1 MEEFQMKKKV
11 LLITCVILALV
22 LSLVGACAKPAEEV
36 TWQFTT
42 CYHAPEDSQ
51 MAAYWMLKDAVLART
66 NGKFTINMACDG
78 ELGIKRDEFAGASKQ
93 GVTQGSEMSASFAA
107 TTWPFQGALALPY
120 IVSSSEEAAKMQA
133 ALAPMR
139 EKAYAKEGL
148 MRLSSYIWVS
158 QELFCREKI
167 EDISNLRGLKI
178 RGWSDIML
186 DWVKAAGGVPVS
198 MASSEVYMAIQR
210 GVCDGGITGS
220 ASALTSSWYEV
231 APYAHLIHFMYV
243 ISDVVINKAAFD
255 ALPKEY
261 QDILLDEG
269 RNMTEN
275 FKAEYA
281 KEEATAWDEWRAGG
295 GEVVELTPEQYSK
308 LKQMGIAL
316 WDQWVEKTGPEGKE
330 AVDIIRKALGI

>member
-1 MEEFQMKKKV
+1 MKKSRV
-11 LLITCVILALV
+11 LVFFIVGVLVAVLATT
-22 LSLVGACAKPAEEV
+22 GCAAPAPEQPEV

-42 CYHAPEDSQ
+42 CFHAPEDSQ
-51 MAAYWMLKDAVLART
+51 MAAYWTLKDAVLART

-78 ELGIKRDEFAGASKQ
+78 ELGIKRDEFAGAAIE
-93 GVTQGSEMSASFAA
+93 GVTQGSEMSSGFSA
-107 TTWPFQGALALPY
+107 TTWPFHAALHLPY
-120 IVSSSEEAAKMQA
+120 MFSSPEEAAAAQA

-139 EKAYAKEGL
+139 EEAYAEVGL
-148 MRLSSYIWVS
+148 MRLSNYVWVS
-158 QELFCREKI
+158 QEMFVNQKVDDVTSLG
-167 EDISNLRGLKI
+167 GLKI

-186 DWVKAAGGVPVS
+186 DWIKAAGGVPVS

-210 GVCDGGITGS
+210 GVANGGITGS

-231 APYAHLIHFMYV
+231 APYAHIIHFMFV
-243 ISDVVINKAAFD
+243 MSDVVMNKEAFD

-269 RNMTEN
+269 KNMTEN

-308 LKQMGIAL
+308 LKEQAIPL
-316 WDQWVEKTGPEGKE
+316 WDKWLAEVGPEGQKAFDIVKE
-330 AVDIIRKALGI
+330 AIGM

>member
-1 MEEFQMKKKV
+1 MKKSRV
-11 LLITCVILALV
+11 LVFLIVGVLVAVLAAT
-22 LSLVGACAKPAEEV
+22 GCAAPAPELPDV

-78 ELGIKRDEFAGASKQ
+78 ELGIKRDEFAGAAIE
-93 GVTQGSEMSASFAA
+93 GVIQGSEMSASFAA

-120 IVSSSEEAAKMQA
+120 IVSSPEEAAKMQA

-139 EKAYAKEGL
+139 EEAYAKVGL
-148 MRLSSYIWVS
+148 MRLSNYVWVS
-158 QELFCREKI
+158 QEMFVNQKVDDVI
-167 EDISNLRGLKI
+167 NLGGLKI

-186 DWVKAAGGVPVS
+186 DWIKAAGGVPVS

-210 GVCDGGITGS
+210 GVADGGITGS

-243 ISDVVINKAAFD
+243 ISDVIINKAAFD